1 MWPMSTDATLIDDA
15 AAELLLALQDALIR
29 ELVAEVGPVAAGRIA
44 DRLGRSVTCP
54 VSQTTP
60 LARELIR
67 RWQGRA
73 LQGLRCG

>member
-1 MWPMSTDATLIDDA
+1 MLLMRSDTTLIDEA
-15 AAELLLALQDALIR
+15 AVELLLTLQDGLIR

-60 LARELIR
+60 LAQELIR
-67 RWQGRA
+67 RWLART
-73 LQGLRCG
+73 LLGLR